1 MDPLLL
7 GFFKDGMGIAQSASA
22 RDALPGLEAQ
32 YESKCESE
40 QARCVR
46 ARDAAGSGE
55 QHGGGAAPWRP
66 ACARGLPSCRR
77 AHAVLAW
84 RRRRG
89 WAERVDRAAWR
100 IPTGKSP
107 AWPPARPPR
116 CPPQNP
122 AAVHVPCSL
131 NSATVSQEGPAT
143 CQICSGST
151 CAPLQP
157 AASECVSVFLDSSEC
172 QAQAGEYT
180 ASDVASVG
188 VCRFAAN
195 RTMCY
200 KGAELCSSN
209 QDLCSLFDLCYDGS
223 KEEEECTPAE
233 GADYPV
239 WISTSMN
246 RSGLAAQNQAVQG
259 VLQYYNGSG
268 FCLLGA
274 VSKWSSAAV
283 FGKPECEEGDGG
295 LAVYARSFQAAG
307 WGTDEAT
314 CAARTCSQQVRFDVV
329 G

>member
-1 MDPLLL
+1 MQCLRGD
-7 GFFKDGMGIAQSASA
+7 
-22 RDALPGLEAQ
+22 
-32 YESKCESE
+32 
-40 QARCVR
+40 
-46 ARDAAGSGE
+46 
-55 QHGGGAAPWRP
+55 GGAAGLNGSIVQ
-66 ACARGLPSCRR
+66 RGGFRR
-77 AHAVLAW
+77 ASPLPVLQ
-84 RRRRG
+84 RDRRG
-89 WAERVDRAAWR
+89 AL
-100 IPTGKSP
+100 PH
-107 AWPPARPPR
+107 
-116 CPPQNP
+116 NP

-131 NSATVSQEGPAT
+131 NLATVSQEGPAT

-259 VLQYYNGSG
+259 VLQHYNGSG

-283 FGKPECEEGDGG
+283 FGKPQCEEGDGG